1 MALTIQDLFGISL
14 YDKVSDEKAGIKEF
28 AAAAV
33 ELVEGET
40 AVEQITNI
48 MKKQLSFSKIFE
60 ATLPQELANISPGKN
75 TIKYLQ
81 EHEDTKDIDKSKI
94 KLFLW
99 NNYLI
104 QSIGEFLAHIRMQKA
119 NAEAEKTI
127 FTEKAL
133 NISSERIA
141 LFWNAAQELSQ

>member
-40 AVEQITNI
+40 AIEQITNI

-127 FTEKAL
+127 
-133 NISSERIA
+133 S
-141 LFWNAAQELSQ
+141 